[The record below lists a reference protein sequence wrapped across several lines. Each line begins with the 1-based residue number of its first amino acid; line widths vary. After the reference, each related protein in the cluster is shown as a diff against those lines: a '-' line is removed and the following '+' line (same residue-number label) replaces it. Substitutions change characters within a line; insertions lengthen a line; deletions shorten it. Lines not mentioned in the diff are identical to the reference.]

1 MKGYRSAV
9 SDYYGWKLQFNQ
21 PKLPNRHQLD
31 ALRLH
36 FLEDKM
42 YVGVRCRGNMKKHT
56 IKDISITTPYTF
68 ILKLWISND
77 VVERGLRNGCT
88 PKKQL
93 NETLVKVIQGCGL
106 SIIHHPRKCIV
117 HVKTYRKG
125 NKILLDKTIENKY
138 WALLG
143 NKRYYNAQ

>member
-1 MKGYRSAV
+1 MEVFTIRWTTFRGSYNSI
-9 SDYYGWKLQFNQ
+9 NQ
-21 PKLPNRHQLD
+21 NYLKDINWMHLECI
-31 ALRLH
+31 

-42 YVGVRCRGNMKKHT
+42 YVGVRCPRNMKKHT
-56 IKDISITTPYTF
+56 LKNISITTPYTF

-88 PKKQL
+88 PKMQL
-93 NETLVKVIQGCGL
+93 NETLVKAIQGCGL
-106 SIIHHPRKCIV
+106 SIIHNPRKCIV

>member
-1 MKGYRSAV
+1 MRFQTTLRGSYNSI
-9 SDYYGWKLQFNQ
+9 NQ
-21 PKLPNRHQLD
+21 NYLKDIKWMHLECI
-31 ALRLH
+31 
-36 FLEDKM
+36 FLEDKI
-42 YVGVRCRGNMKKHT
+42 YVGVRCPRNMKKHT
-56 IKDISITTPYTF
+56 IKNISITTPYTF

-88 PKKQL
+88 PKRQL
-93 NETLVKVIQGCGL
+93 NETLVKVIEECGL